1 MKIKVFLCT
10 IQLEQQSQFPQ
21 IQVYDDNLVE
31 DFRLDLLKTNHSIK
45 KQKTNSH
52 LIVMRCN
59 LAEQLRY
66 YFVHIVTSVL
76 FYRTNIIHM
85 TNCIMRRA
93 E

>member
-21 IQVYDDNLVE
+21 IKDYDDNLVE
-31 DFRLDLLKTNHSIK
+31 DFRLDLVKTNHSIRK
-45 KQKTNSH
+45 KPNSH

-66 YFVHIVTSVL
+66 YFVHIMTSVL

>member
-1 MKIKVFLCT
+1 MKIKVVLCT

-21 IQVYDDNLVE
+21 TKVYDDNLVE
-31 DFRLDLLKTNHSIK
+31 DFILDLVKTNHSIRK
-45 KQKTNSH
+45 KPNSH

-66 YFVHIVTSVL
+66 YFVHIMTSVL
-76 FYRTNIIHM
+76 FYRNNIIHM
-85 TNCIMRRA
+85 TNCIMRRT